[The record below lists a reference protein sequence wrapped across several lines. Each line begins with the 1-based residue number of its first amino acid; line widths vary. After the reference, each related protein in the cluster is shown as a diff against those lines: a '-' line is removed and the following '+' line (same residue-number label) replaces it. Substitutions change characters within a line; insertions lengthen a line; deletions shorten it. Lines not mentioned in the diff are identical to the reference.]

1 MFLAVDSAVWRQAS
15 RLHSLISRGMHLGPL
30 FTPLKKRNILA
41 SRITGQRDDLSGT
54 DERGDEQN
62 GPHARVERLLELM
75 ATSIPS
81 GT

>member
-1 MFLAVDSAVWRQAS
+1 MFLDIDSAGRRQAI

-30 FTPLKKRNILA
+30 FTPLKERNILA
-41 SRITGQRDDLSGT
+41 STTTGQHDDLSGGH
-54 DERGDEQN
+54 EEANVQN

-81 GT
+81 GI